1 MLKRIA
7 MAVRT
12 MLVVLAG
19 TALVAVAESG
29 IAGSVALSRG
39 QLPGIEGTVAV
50 AGDMGFCQPA

>member
-7 MAVRT
+7 MAVPT

-19 TALVAVAESG
+19 TALVAVADAG

-39 QLPGIEGTVAV
+39 QLPGIDGAVAA
-50 AGDMGFCQPA
+50 AGDMVFCQPA